1 MMFIPLWKRVLV
13 FVTVILS
20 FAYTLPNFV
29 SEETRTQWQ
38 QSLPSWM
45 PTKSVSLGLDLQG
58 GAHLLLQADIESVVK
73 KRIDDVEQYVRRTM
87 KSDDLSYAKIE
98 SGKDGV
104 TVTLK
109 SEDDVSALR
118 KIFRQA
124 DEKLVLDTEG
134 DVVSAHFD
142 EAGLKDIT
150 DKTISQSI
158 EVVSRR
164 VNGTGTKEPIIQ
176 RQGDDRILVQLPG
189 MENPERVKD
198 LLNKTAQL
206 TFHLVSMTG
215 EGLNVVSM
223 PMREDPTSKLP
234 LNRRPL
240 MTGEDLVDANPTF
253 QDGAP
258 IVSFRLSA
266 KGAKKFCDVTR
277 DNVDKPFAV
286 VLDGEIITAPRIN
299 EAICG
304 GSAVITGNFTVQE
317 ASDLALLLRAGA
329 LPTSLKIV
337 EERTVGPSLGSDSVE
352 AGKTATTVA
361 FLLIIAFMCL
371 SYRLFGVFA
380 SIALFVNMVLII
392 ALLSMLQA
400 TLTLPGIAGI
410 VLTMGMAVDANVL
423 IFERIRE
430 EIRNGRSII
439 SSMDTGYEKAMASII
454 DSNLTTLIAGIVL
467 YAVGT
472 GPIKGFAVT
481 MSIGI
486 ATSLFSAIMLTRLM
500 LVIWLKTT
508 KPKAL
513 PV

>member
-1 MMFIPLWKRVLV
+1 MMFIPLWKRILV
-13 FVTVILS
+13 VVTVILS

-29 SEETRTQWQ
+29 SEQTREQWS

-45 PTKSVSLGLDLQG
+45 PSKSVSLGLDLQG
-58 GAHLLLQADIESVVK
+58 GAHLLLQADIVSVVK
-73 KRIDDVEQYVRRTM
+73 KRIDDVEQFTRRNM
-87 KSDDLSYAKIE
+87 KSDELSYSKIDTD
-98 SGKDGV
+98 KVGV
-104 TVTLK
+104 RVTLK

-124 DEKLVLDTEG
+124 DDGLVIDAEG
-134 DVVSAHFD
+134 LEVYAYFD

-176 RQGDDRILVQLPG
+176 HQGDDRVLVQLPG

-198 LLNKTAQL
+198 LLNQTAQL
-206 TFHLVSMTG
+206 SFHLVSSSG
-215 EGLNVVSM
+215 EGLNVTSL
-223 PMREDPTSKLP
+223 PMREDPNDRLP
-234 LNRRPL
+234 INRRPL
-240 MTGEDLVDANPTF
+240 LTGEMLVTANPTF

-258 IVSFRLSA
+258 IVSFRLNSV
-266 KGAKKFCDVTR
+266 GAKKFCDVTR
-277 DNVDKPFAV
+277 DNVNRPFAV

-299 EAICG
+299 EPICG

-329 LPTSLKIV
+329 LPTTLTIV
-337 EERTVGPSLGSDSVE
+337 EERTVGPSLGRDSVE
-352 AGKTATTVA
+352 AGKIATMVA
-361 FLLIIAFMCL
+361 FLLIIAFMCV

-380 SIALFVNMVLII
+380 SIALFVNMFLII

-430 EIRNGRSII
+430 EIRNGRSIL
-439 SSMDTGYEKAMASII
+439 SSMDTGYSKAMASII

-500 LVIWLKTT
+500 LVIWMRVK